1 MKAIHVINYIAS
13 NPNINNVVIN
23 SEDDK
28 TPMQAIEYLSVV
40 NFENNVADFRI
51 NNTLEKGT
59 LLVYDNFTKN

>member
-13 NPNINNVVIN
+13 NPNIKNVVIN

-59 LLVYDNFTKN
+59 LLVYDNFAKN